1 MAALLVINQ
10 RKSSLTGWRV
20 GIISVVVGCW
30 LQRKSLAHF
39 DERRSLTA
47 GAREALARGFVKELD
62 QTYLE
67 MFGC

>member
-20 GIISVVVGCW
+20 GIISVCW

-62 QTYLE
+62 QIYLE